1 MPYTKQEKQKLE
13 QTRWNVLRSCV
24 CWQPYFEQ
32 LPEYEYLR
40 KELTAEWS

>member
-24 CWQPYFEQ
+24 GDSRILSSF
-32 LPEYEYLR
+32 R
-40 KELTAEWS
+40 SMNISGKN